1 MGSDLKILFAR
12 ILSGGKQGSTH
23 RRGVFAAASTAAVGH
38 SIGIVMRC
46 VDRINRHTQ
55 NLSGDK
61 RERCIG
67 AGQINGTDDDGDC
80 TIGLQAAGGCSGF
93 GTTGPASGGYAYAD
107 LPALQLVRYNL
118 LLLAVGPKRGCLGLL
133 QALEKAATGPGA
145 LIYGWISLFQAIL
158 QAEGNG
164 IHLQFLAQLVN
175 G

>member
-1 MGSDLKILFAR
+1 MVAYILGR
-12 ILSGGKQGSTH
+12 SKHGSTH
-23 RRGVFAAASTAAVGH
+23 RRGGFAPSSPAAVGH
-38 SIGIVMRC
+38 SIGIVVRC
-46 VDRINRHTQ
+46 ADRIKPHTE
-55 NLSGDK
+55 NLSSDK

-118 LLLAVGPKRGCLGLL
+118 LLLAVGPKRVCLGLL
-133 QALEKAATGPGA
+133 QALEKADTGPGA
-145 LIYGWISLFQAIL
+145 MIHGWISLFQTIL

>member
-1 MGSDLKILFAR
+1 MGSDRENLVAR
-12 ILSGGKQGSTH
+12 ILRRGKHGSTH
-23 RRGVFAAASTAAVGH
+23 RRGGLRASSPVAVGH
-38 SIGIVMRC
+38 SIGIVVRC

-55 NLSGDK
+55 NLSSDK

-118 LLLAVGPKRGCLGLL
+118 LLLAVGPKRVCLGLL
-133 QALEKAATGPGA
+133 QAPEKAHTGPGP
-145 LIYGWISLFQAIL
+145 LIPTWISPFPP
-158 QAEGNG
+158 
-164 IHLQFLAQLVN
+164 H
-175 G
+175 